1 MSEQFSP
8 DGTKIAL
15 VLDTS
20 VGDGQVLNT
29 SFSLLLWNIAE
40 SKVEATYSFRD
51 VAAINVPE
59 FHPDGQLLAIPVI
72 EGSVPSHKL
81 KVLFIDL
88 QKRESLPAIDLNAK
102 DTLDRSVRFVPEGKR
117 LVVLRGAE
125 TGEQTIWDLQTG
137 KQLNEPVP
145 EVFRPTNR
153 SPDGR
158 YELKN
163 APGGVEIIDRTLKP
177 PSVVSHRRK
186 P

>member
-1 MSEQFSP
+1 
-8 DGTKIAL
+8 
-15 VLDTS
+15 
-20 VGDGQVLNT
+20 
-29 SFSLLLWNIAE
+29 LL
-40 SKVEATYSFRD
+40 
-51 VAAINVPE
+51 
-59 FHPDGQLLAIPVI
+59 
-72 EGSVPSHKL
+72 
-81 KVLFIDL
+81 IDL

-102 DTLDRSVRFVPEGKR
+102 DTFDRSVRFVPESKR

-125 TGEQTIWDLQTG
+125 TGEQTMWDLQSG
-137 KQLNEPVP
+137 KQLNEPLP